1 MKRGRIA
8 AAITAGG
15 LGVAHAAP
23 VDRFQAF
30 ATDPACDVELGRVEL
45 GLDVFGAFGSA
56 TAVDVDALFDPA
68 GDEPD
73 VGARS
78 TVFESMPFLCVTQE
92 GESRGRW
99 LELGRIGDVPARA
112 HGEGNRLVSD
122 FTVDGVAVHLEAE
135 FNCNVLTQCYTFRN
149 ETDAPIAGIYLTP
162 YMDGDLFFASNFN
175 NDFGGVSQGSPK
187 TVYEFDQ
194 GDDPNQPTTYLA
206 LFGSD
211 PEDRRLEGWELGEYS
226 ESRRRIARTGD
237 GCEPLRRAITDER
250 GDSTDVNRDL
260 VTDRGYDVT
269 LSLRYETGPLRPGA
283 LSARLC
289 YNVQWGVGVA
299 CSDEDGDAVCVR
311 DDNCPELANPDQVD
325 VDGDRVGDACDSCP
339 EAPDADQL
347 DADGDGIGDACD
359 NCPGRPNADQA
370 DFDGDGRG
378 DVCDRCEPPLPE
390 ACDAVDNDCDGAT
403 DEEVPGLGDAC
414 RTGRP
419 GVCEAGV
426 RACLDGVPMCQDR
439 AAPGEEQ
446 CNGDDDDCDGRI
458 DEGLGRAGAACE
470 SGMPGVCAAGR
481 EVCDENGAGV
491 VCRPEVEA
499 GVERCDGLDNDCDG
513 AIDEAIDDQ
522 PCATGAVGRCGVGA
536 VRCVDGDLAC
546 VPKSDRAPEVCNGTD
561 DDCDGRVDDGLRNA
575 CGGCGPVPPET
586 CDGRDED
593 CDGAADEEA
602 TCAGEQLCA
611 AGRCAEPC
619 VNNECAGSLR
629 CAGGACLLPCEIQAC
644 PEGQVCER
652 SGDCVDPCAGVECPA
667 RHACRDGACVP
678 DNCYGVGCPEGLRCR
693 LNGCEPDPCAGVAC
707 GGGTFCRDGACVRSC
722 AEVACPLGQSCI
734 DGACTED
741 ACGGVACVGAQVC
754 VRGACR
760 DDACGGVACAF
771 GLRCLNGRCVEDPC
785 RDVACPRGEHCAIVM
800 GTGQCV
806 RDPVT
811 VLPGGDAGV
820 ATDGAV
826 PADGT
831 VGAPDVGP
839 PIGEADAA
847 PLPPTLDAAVPDG
860 TPVGQTQ
867 AESGC
872 DCDATRGA
880 PAPVFAALF
889 ALVALRRR
897 RR

>member
-390 ACDAVDNDCDGAT
+390 ACDAVDNDCDGRT
-403 DEEVPGLGDAC
+403 DESDDVRG
-414 RTGRP
+414 GRCP
-419 GVCEAGV
+419 RVGE
-426 RACLDGVPMCQDR
+426 DCQ
-439 AAPGEEQ
+439 
-446 CNGDDDDCDGRI
+446 GDDDRCVTGLCLDDSGQQYCSRECAGADDRTCGFGLHCAAIAGRDVCVVNYAPCQSESDCGGDAHCMLALAGGARLECRPPIAGGRPVGERCAAHGDCVTWRC
-458 DEGLGRAGAACE
+458 DESVRRCSSLCVRDAECGEGSTCARYVLRAGDVSVGGCFARCVRDADCPD
-470 SGMPGVCAAGR
+470 G
-481 EVCDENGAGV
+481 EVCHYD
-491 VCRPEVEA
+491 
-499 GVERCDGLDNDCDG
+499 
-513 AIDEAIDDQ
+513 
-522 PCATGAVGRCGVGA
+522 
-536 VRCVDGDLAC
+536 
-546 VPKSDRAPEVCNGTD
+546 
-561 DDCDGRVDDGLRNA
+561 RVDDGTRAGGFCDAPPPDAVGVGEA
-575 CGGCGPVPPET
+575 CAAPDECDHWWCRGGGYCSKGCG
-586 CDGRDED
+586 D
-593 CDGAADEEA
+593 AAD
-602 TCAGEQLCA
+602 
-611 AGRCAEPC
+611 
-619 VNNECAGSLR
+619 
-629 CAGGACLLPCEIQAC
+629 
-644 PEGQVCER
+644 
-652 SGDCVDPCAGVECPA
+652 CPA
-667 RHACRDGACVP
+667 GWTCVP
-678 DNCYGVGCPEGLRCR
+678 TNVRY
-693 LNGCEPDPCAGVAC
+693 PDETVVV
-707 GGGTFCRDGACVRSC
+707 T
-722 AEVACPLGQSCI
+722 PLCQ
-734 DGACTED
+734 
-741 ACGGVACVGAQVC
+741 
-754 VRGACR
+754 R
-760 DDACGGVACAF
+760 
-771 GLRCLNGRCVEDPC
+771 
-785 RDVACPRGEHCAIVM
+785 PR
-800 GTGQCV
+800 
-806 RDPVT
+806 
-811 VLPGGDAGV
+811 
-820 ATDGAV
+820 
-826 PADGT
+826 
-831 VGAPDVGP
+831 
-839 PIGEADAA
+839 
-847 PLPPTLDAAVPDG
+847 
-860 TPVGQTQ
+860 
-867 AESGC
+867 
-872 DCDATRGA
+872 
-880 PAPVFAALF
+880 
-889 ALVALRRR
+889 
-897 RR
+897 